1 MAVLPPAL
9 RKRLAE
15 PPPGPSRPGFWRSP
29 LRGPWL
35 TAALGTLLLGF
46 LLVVALTG
54 FLSHEAYE
62 PDLGRNAIVPAD
74 RDLDIPGLGWPD
86 SGPSWLYAVN
96 QGLHVTFGIV
106 AVPLLLAKLWSV
118 IPRLF
123 KWPPVGSPA
132 DVLERLG
139 LGLLVGSALFLFA
152 TGILNAQIYYPF
164 KFNFVVGH
172 YYAAVVFTGAL
183 LLHVPLQ
190 FPRLRRAYAERG
202 VLRPL
207 LDAEAA
213 RTPEPALAGGLAPTE
228 PGPVTISRRGLFGL
242 VGAAMGALAV
252 SYAGQS
258 IGGPLRPLAVLA
270 PRGGGDYG
278 DGPQD
283 FPINKTA
290 QTAGIAPE
298 MVDEGYRLELAGGA
312 QDAQLSRQDLLA
324 MPQAG
329 ADLPIACVEGWSTT
343 QRWDGVR
350 VAELAALA
358 GAPGARSV
366 LVESLQEG
374 GALRQVTLSGEQ
386 LADPDMLLA
395 LRVNGEDLSLD
406 HGFPARL
413 IGPRLPGVR
422 CTKWVTRLTFTPA

>member
-1 MAVLPPAL
+1 MATLSPKL
-9 RKRLAE
+9 RERLAQ
-15 PPPGPSRPGFWRSP
+15 PPPGPARPGFWRSP

-46 LLVVALTG
+46 LVIVALTG

-62 PDLGRNAIVPAD
+62 PDLGRNAIVPRD

-96 QGLHVTFGIV
+96 QGLHVTLGIV

-123 KWPPVGSPA
+123 KWPPVASPA
-132 DVLERLG
+132 DVLERVSL
-139 LGLLVGSALFLFA
+139 LLLVGGALFLFA
-152 TGILNAQIYYPF
+152 TGIVNAQIYYPF

-183 LLHVPLQ
+183 VLHVALQ
-190 FPRLRRAYAERG
+190 FPKLRRAYAERG
-202 VLRPL
+202 ALRPL
-207 LDAEAA
+207 LDAEAS
-213 RTPEPALAGGLAPTE
+213 RTPEPPLAGGLAPTD
-228 PGPVTISRRGLFGL
+228 PAPPSISRRGLFGM

-252 SYAGQS
+252 TYAGQS

-290 QTAGIAPE
+290 RAAGITPE
-298 MVDEGYRLELAGGA
+298 GVGDGYRLELAGGA
-312 QDAQLSRQDLLA
+312 QDVALSRGELLEMEGRA
-324 MPQAG
+324 

-343 QRWDGVR
+343 QRWEGVR
-350 VAELAALA
+350 LADLAAAA
-358 GAPGARSV
+358 GAPGAASV

-374 GALRQVTLSGEQ
+374 GVLRQVTLSGEQ
-386 LADPDMLLA
+386 LADPEMLLA

-413 IGPRLPGVR
+413 IGPRLPGVH
-422 CTKWVTRLTFTPA
+422 CTKWVTRMTFTPA